1 MTLRPEFTDIMAEPN
16 FKGLLQMHCQKAK
29 VELPKYS
36 CTQKMQGHI
45 PVFSANLVVL
55 GQNFTSEGE
64 FSTKKQAEKSAAKV
78 ALREL
83 RILGGDFQ
91 LKSSTAIS
99 QTVNEGFPSCKV
111 DQSCT
116 DINSGSTTAVEEIHK
131 NMQVSTSPEKC
142 EKASIPETQM
152 SSPEIQKTLFP
163 STPTVTPVSRKGNG
177 VVSFKNVLQERAQK
191 TGLALPQYE
200 TVQEG
205 GGFVCTVTFNGQC
218 FKSEECSPSKKLA
231 QQNAAA
237 VAFKTLTS
245 GEKTD
250 GNSLL
255 PSRTSASNMETP
267 QATNMQSP
275 ATTPEM
281 FDATVSYKNLL
292 QENCQQRGNK
302 PPTYSTT
309 WEGTVM
315 SCTGFLFLP
324 NSFFFLS

>member
-1 MTLRPEFTDIMAEPN
+1 MTLWPEFTDIMAEPN

-55 GQNFTSEGE
+55 GQNFTSEGD

-78 ALREL
+78 ALHEL

-91 LKSSTAIS
+91 LKSCTALS
-99 QTVNEGFPSCKV
+99 QTVNEGFPSCEV
-111 DQSCT
+111 DQSCA

-131 NMQVSTSPEKC
+131 DMQVSTLPEKC

-163 STPTVTPVSRKGNG
+163 FNPTVTPVPRKGSG
-177 VVSFKNVLQERAQK
+177 VSFKNVLQERAQK

-205 GGFVCTVTFNGQC
+205 GGFVCTVAFNGQC
-218 FKSEECSPSKKLA
+218 FKSEGCSPSKKLA

-237 VAFKTLTS
+237 VALKTLTS

-250 GNSLL
+250 ENSPL
-255 PSRTSASNMETP
+255 PGRTSASNIETP
-267 QATNMQSP
+267 QATNIQSP
-275 ATTPEM
+275 ATTPENV
-281 FDATVSYKNLL
+281 DATVSYKNLL

-315 SCTGFLFLP
+315 SCTGFLSLP

>member
-1 MTLRPEFTDIMAEPN
+1 MAEPN

-83 RILGGDFQ
+83 KILGEDFH
-91 LKSSTAIS
+91 LKSCTALS
-99 QTVNEGFPSCKV
+99 QTVDEGFPSCEV

-116 DINSGSTTAVEEIHK
+116 DINSGSTTAVGEIHK
-131 NMQVSTSPEKC
+131 DMQVSTSPEKC
-142 EKASIPETQM
+142 EKASIPETHM

-163 STPTVTPVSRKGNG
+163 SNNVTPVSRKGNG

-191 TGLALPQYE
+191 MGLALPQYE

-218 FKSEECSPSKKLA
+218 FKSEGCSTSKKVA

-237 VAFKTLTS
+237 IAFKTLTS
-245 GEKTD
+245 GEKNEKSPLS
-250 GNSLL
+250 GS
-255 PSRTSASNMETP
+255 TSASNIETP
-267 QATNMQSP
+267 QATNIQSP
-275 ATTPEM
+275 VTTPEM
-281 FDATVSYKNLL
+281 FDPTVSYKNLL

-309 WEGTVM
+309 WEGT
-315 SCTGFLFLP
+315 CTGFLFLP

>member
-45 PVFSANLVVL
+45 PVFLANLVVL

-91 LKSSTAIS
+91 LKSCTALS

-116 DINSGSTTAVEEIHK
+116 DINSGSITAVEEIHK
-131 NMQVSTSPEKC
+131 DMQVSTSPEKC

-163 STPTVTPVSRKGNG
+163 SNPTVTPVSRKGNG
-177 VVSFKNVLQERAQK
+177 AVSFKNVLQERAQK

-218 FKSEECSPSKKLA
+218 FKSEGCSPSKKLA

-255 PSRTSASNMETP
+255 PSRTSASNVETP

-324 NSFFFLS
+324 NSFFFVS